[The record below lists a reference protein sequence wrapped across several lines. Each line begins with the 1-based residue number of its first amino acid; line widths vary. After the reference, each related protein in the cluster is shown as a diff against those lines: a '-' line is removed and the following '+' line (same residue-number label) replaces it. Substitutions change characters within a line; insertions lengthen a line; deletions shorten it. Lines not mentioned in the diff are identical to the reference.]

1 MKKKIFY
8 TVAIIIILALTSVAI
23 TKYFKYQEYRKS
35 ISDISIINYKN
46 LTLKGMEFYNKGSY
60 NCFLIFNSNCDF
72 CLDEIEDIIDNGK
85 LFSDVNFYLVSDQ
98 TEEELLEY
106 AKDSEFLEEDNFTIL
121 LDINNDINKFFNYP
135 GNPSTFMYNNEGKLI
150 DFKKG
155 FLQFY
160 DLKRMIN

>member
-8 TVAIIIILALTSVAI
+8 TVAIIIILTLTSIAI

-46 LTLKGMEFYNKGSY
+46 LTLKGMEFYNKGDY
-60 NCFLIFNSNCDF
+60 NCFLLFNSDCNLCM
-72 CLDEIEDIIDNGK
+72 DEIEDIVDNIK
-85 LFSDVNFYLVSDQ
+85 IFKDVNFYLVSNQ
-98 TEEELLEY
+98 TEEQLIEY
-106 AKDSEFLEEDNFTIL
+106 SEDSEFLGLKNFTVL
-121 LDINNDINKFFNYP
+121 LDRNNDINKFFNYS
-135 GNPSTFMYNNEGKLI
+135 GNPSTFMYDNDGKLI